1 MNEVDLIKLGKI
13 NLAINS
19 LALSFYNLSLSL
31 LAVAAA
37 GILAMPVMAAS
48 EVLGLGKSNNVEQTS
63 ANNTTSSGANAV
75 GPIKLTIN
83 VDINS
88 PVMLDRKQGREL
100 YSKRNISKRC

>member
-13 NLAINS
+13 NLAINT
-19 LALSFYNLSLSL
+19 LAFSFYNLSLSL
-31 LAVAAA
+31 LAIAAT

-48 EVLGLGKSNNVEQTS
+48 EVLGLGKSNDVEQTS
-63 ANNTTSSGANAV
+63 ANNTTSSGANTV

-88 PVMLDRKQGREL
+88 PIMLDRK
-100 YSKRNISKRC
+100 